1 MKHRITLALFT
12 LFFAQASMATE
23 TQIMVRA
30 KAVDAKFI
38 GSSVGGLRAVV
49 TDAETGE
56 VLDSGWIN
64 GNTGST
70 DMLIKN
76 PIARGQSI
84 TDDDTAGFIAHVD
97 LTSPRLLKF
106 TVMGPYAYRQ
116 SLQEASVTSWVI
128 PGKHILGDGIIL
140 DMPGFIVDTWT
151 SVLEGGIVQIF
162 AKTAMLCGCKISP
175 NTEWQPDNF
184 EAKAII
190 MRDSK
195 KITEIALDFTGPVAI
210 FSGKTK
216 LEHPGHYKVIT
227 YLFDEKTGNVG
238 VDRTIFEIP
247 EEKKTVIDDAVDSI
261 EKVDSQ
267 DTAE

>member
-1 MKHRITLALFT
+1 MTYRLLLAFFI
-12 LFFAQASMATE
+12 LFFAQTSMATE

-64 GNTGST
+64 GDTGST
-70 DMLIKN
+70 DTLIKN
-76 PIARGQSI
+76 PIARGQAL
-84 TDDDTAGFIAHVD
+84 TDDNTAGFIAHVD
-97 LTSPRLLKF
+97 ITSPRLLKF

-140 DMPGFIVDTWT
+140 NMPGFIMDTWT

-175 NTEWQPDNF
+175 NTEWHPDNF
-184 EAKAII
+184 ESKAII

-195 KITEIALDFTGPVAI
+195 KITEITLDFTGPVAI

-227 YLFDEKTGNVG
+227 YIFDAKTGNVG

-247 EEKKTVIDDAVDSI
+247 EEKEVVAEEAEDASAT
-261 EKVDSQ
+261 E
-267 DTAE
+267 

>member
-1 MKHRITLALFT
+1 MKLRIILTLFT
-12 LFFAQASMATE
+12 ICFAQASMAIE

-38 GSSVGGLRAVV
+38 GSSVGGMRAVV
-49 TDAETGE
+49 SDAETGE

-64 GNTGST
+64 GETGST
-70 DMLIKN
+70 DTLINN
-76 PIARGQSI
+76 PIARGQSL
-84 TDDDTAGFIAHVD
+84 TEEDTAGFIAHVH

-116 SLQEASVTSWVI
+116 SLQEASITSWVI

-184 EAKAII
+184 EAKTII

-195 KITEIALDFTGPVAI
+195 KITEITLDFTGPVGI
-210 FSGKTK
+210 FSSKTK
-216 LEHPGHYKVIT
+216 LEHPGHYKIIT

-238 VDRTIFEIP
+238 VDRAIFEIP
-247 EEKKTVIDDAVDSI
+247 EEKKTVIDEAQDEI
-261 EKVDSQ
+261 ESVEE
-267 DTAE
+267 TIE

>member
-1 MKHRITLALFT
+1 MKNRLFLALCL
-12 LFFAQASMATE
+12 LFISSASMATE
-23 TQIMVRA
+23 TQVMIRA

-64 GNTGST
+64 GKTGST
-70 DMLIKN
+70 DTLMKN
-76 PIARGQSI
+76 PIVRGENM
-84 TDDDTAGFIAHVD
+84 TEEDTAGFIAHVD
-97 LTSPRLLKF
+97 ITSPRLLKF

-151 SVLEGGIVQIF
+151 SVIEGGIVQIF

-175 NTEWQPDNF
+175 NTEWHPDNF

-195 KITEIALDFTGPVAI
+195 KITEITLDFTGPVAI
-210 FSGKTK
+210 FSGKT
-216 LEHPGHYKVIT
+216 
-227 YLFDEKTGNVG
+227 
-238 VDRTIFEIP
+238 
-247 EEKKTVIDDAVDSI
+247 
-261 EKVDSQ
+261 
-267 DTAE
+267 

>member
-1 MKHRITLALFT
+1 MKNRLLLALCLLLAT
-12 LFFAQASMATE
+12 SASMATE
-23 TQIMVRA
+23 TQIMIRA

-64 GNTGST
+64 GETGST
-70 DMLIKN
+70 DTLIRN
-76 PIARGQSI
+76 PIVRGESI
-84 TDDDTAGFIAHVD
+84 TEEDTAGFIAHVD
-97 LTSPRLLKF
+97 ITSPRLLKF

-151 SVLEGGIVQIF
+151 SVIEGGIVQVF

-175 NTEWQPDNF
+175 NTEWHPDNF

-195 KITEIALDFTGPVAI
+195 KITEIDLDFTGPVAI

-216 LEHPGHYKVIT
+216 LKHPGHYKIIT
-227 YLFDEKTGNVG
+227 YIFDEKTGNVG

-247 EEKKTVIDDAVDSI
+247 EEKKPAAEAETDDI
-261 EKVDSQ
+261 PE
-267 DTAE
+267 